1 MIFVFLKKSVA
12 VGATEIWSRLLW
24 AIDKRKSFAVNDAA
38 TSAIDMAD
46 LAQVDFDGSMRVLR
60 LRSAA
65 R

>member
-1 MIFVFLKKSVA
+1 MIFCVVRKRVA
-12 VGATEIWSRLLW
+12 IIAREIWSRLLW

-38 TSAIDMAD
+38 TSVVDMVD